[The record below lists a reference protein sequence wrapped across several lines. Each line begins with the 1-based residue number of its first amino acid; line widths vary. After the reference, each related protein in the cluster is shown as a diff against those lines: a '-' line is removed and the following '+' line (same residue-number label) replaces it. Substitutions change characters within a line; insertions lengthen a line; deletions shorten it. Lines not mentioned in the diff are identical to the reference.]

1 MGRER
6 HYIDDMRTALL
17 AGLGVLLLAPVVG
30 AAEDNPAQGP
40 AAATGSRPAASPA
53 AGPTRLK
60 LGAYGSTSA
69 DDPAALLDELR
80 FHERVEVRGK
90 AMDSAS
96 LTAKLEWWMKDY
108 DLTRG
113 ATPAAMSAPSIQE
126 MRNYRPHPADAV
138 NLLPVMQWLAEKIG
152 GKKKD

>member
-1 MGRER
+1 MGRRR
-6 HYIDDMRTALL
+6 HYIEDMKAALL
-17 AGLGVLLLAPVVG
+17 AGLGLLLMGPAGV
-30 AAEDNPAQGP
+30 AAEETAAPQGP
-40 AAATGSRPAASPA
+40 APGRAASPA
-53 AGPTRLK
+53 PGPSRLK
-60 LGAYGSTSA
+60 LGAYGSASA

-90 AMDSAS
+90 AMDAAT
-96 LTAKLEWWMKDY
+96 LTAKLEWWMKDI

-113 ATPAAMSAPSIQE
+113 ATPASLSAPSIAE

-138 NLLPVMQWLAEKIG
+138 NLVPVMQWLAEKIG

>member
-1 MGRER
+1 M
-6 HYIDDMRTALL
+6 
-17 AGLGVLLLAPVVG
+17 APVG
-30 AAEDNPAQGP
+30 ARAEEAATVGP
-40 AAATGSRPAASPA
+40 APATASPAPRRAASPGPSRLNLGPYA
-53 AGPTRLK
+53 AS
-60 LGAYGSTSA
+60 AA
-69 DDPAALLDELR
+69 DDPAALLDQLR

-96 LTAKLEWWMKDY
+96 LTAKLDWWMKDI
-108 DLTRG
+108 DLSRG
-113 ATPAAMSAPSIQE
+113 ATPATMSAPSIQE

>member
-6 HYIDDMRTALL
+6 HYIEDMRAAVLG
-17 AGLGVLLLAPVVG
+17 GLGVLLLAPIVG
-30 AAEDNPAQGP
+30 ASEENAAQGP
-40 AAATGSRPAASPA
+40 AAVTSARPAASPA
-53 AGPTRLK
+53 PGPTRLK

-69 DDPAALLDELR
+69 DDPAALLDQLR

-96 LTAKLEWWMKDY
+96 LTAKLDWWMKDI